1 MPIRCSNYKTC
12 FYILKYAPI
21 TMALV
26 MYIHTIL
33 KFFGINL
40 PIATTIAGS
49 AIIPSVII
57 FSMSKMLKFCF
68 IHKAFTIYSL
78 TVDLC
83 INFENY
89 FGFGDALKMI
99 QFTAFIVGTCL
110 FVLLLCKLKQYRRV
124 GCMIDNAVL
133 KQISATNIK
142 SGT

>member
-1 MPIRCSNYKTC
+1 
-12 FYILKYAPI
+12 
-21 TMALV
+21 
-26 MYIHTIL
+26 
-33 KFFGINL
+33 
-40 PIATTIAGS
+40 
-49 AIIPSVII
+49 
-57 FSMSKMLKFCF
+57 MSKMLKFCF

-124 GCMIDNAVL
+124 GCMIGNAVL